1 MPEITDVKPAI
12 GGVDVSSSANAPY
25 IYFDSPGASGHINGV
40 IQVTLV
46 ANRLVPVDGVVVI
59 DQVIAAHLRMSVAA
73 AHSLKLA
80 LEAAI
85 LLAAPAASQAEN

>member
-1 MPEITDVKPAI
+1 VTDITDHRPPVRGLDLNA
-12 GGVDVSSSANAPY
+12 SANAPCV
-25 IYFDSPGASGHINGV
+25 YFDMVAASGHINGV

-46 ANRLVPVDGVVVI
+46 ANRLVPIGGNVDI
-59 DQVIAAHLRMSVAA
+59 DQIISGHLRMSVAA

-85 LLAAPAASQAEN
+85 LLAAPAASDAEN

>member
-1 MPEITDVKPAI
+1 MTDITDFRPMTR
-12 GGVDVSSSANAPY
+12 GVDLAASAGAPY
-25 IYFDSPGASGHINGV
+25 VYFDMSAASGHINGV

-46 ANRLVPVDGVVVI
+46 ANRLVPTGGNVEI
-59 DQVIAAHLRMSVAA
+59 DQVIAGHLRMSVPA

-85 LLAAPAASQAEN
+85 LLARPAASDAEN